1 MSGPQTRDE
10 RRKQTVNRVHRIQ
23 GQLAALERDIQSD
36 HTCEQ
41 LVTQASAIEKAMSS
55 LILHMMEGYLEHQ
68 AKPLLESDPDQA
80 LQEIKRLFELIT
92 R

>member
-1 MSGPQTRDE
+1 MSKPQTRAE

-68 AKPLLESDPDQA
+68 AKPLLEADPDQA
-80 LQEIKRLFELIT
+80 LQDIKRLFELIT

>member
-1 MSGPQTRDE
+1 MSEPQTRDE

-68 AKPLLESDPDQA
+68 AKPLIETDPDQA

>member
-1 MSGPQTRDE
+1 MSEPQTRDE
-10 RRKQTVNRVHRIQ
+10 RRKQTVHRVHRIQ
-23 GQLAALERDIQSD
+23 GQLAALERDIQSE

-68 AKPLLESDPDQA
+68 AKPLLETDPDQA
-80 LQEIKRLFELIT
+80 LLEIKRLFELVT

>member
-1 MSGPQTRDE
+1 MSELQTRDE

-68 AKPLLESDPDQA
+68 ARPLIETDPDQA

>member
-1 MSGPQTRDE
+1 MSEPQTRDE

-23 GQLAALERDIQSD
+23 GQLAALERDIQSE

-68 AKPLLESDPDQA
+68 ARPLLESDPDQA

>member
-1 MSGPQTRDE
+1 MSEPQTRNE

-68 AKPLLESDPDQA
+68 AKPLLETDPDQA
-80 LQEIKRLFELIT
+80 LLEIKRLFELVT

>member
-1 MSGPQTRDE
+1 MSEPQTRAE

-23 GQLAALERDIQSD
+23 GQLAALERDIQSE

-68 AKPLLESDPDQA
+68 AKPLLETDPDQA

>member
-1 MSGPQTRDE
+1 MSEPQTRDE

-68 AKPLLESDPDQA
+68 ARPLLESDPDQA

>member
-1 MSGPQTRDE
+1 MSEAKTRGE

-23 GQLAALERDIQSD
+23 GQLAALERDIQSE

-68 AKPLLESDPDQA
+68 AKPLLETDPDQA